1 MKRKQ
6 LHNERTECTSV
17 TSPNMN
23 INSTSIEES
32 NAIDLQSSRKVFDP
46 SKQEDIAKLQLM
58 VLPMEGRSKHKFPFN
73 NDATLLYYR
82 EITKNHSDE
91 YYMFQQTYQK
101 FDFISN
107 IIAKLKVTN
116 YVIIKFDKS
125 IDKYIYVPDRDLYDI
140 ISKRL
145 RNLHANIKQTQN
157 VTSSPDVSSH
167 QINQKSS
174 SIKKKKSGKKVRKAK
189 LLSHFDDLQNNPSL
203 NEMIESY
210 NIDGGVLS
218 EEFVKRCK
226 YFSIIHSLKSGFN
239 FYVYSYSH
247 RVKDEA
253 RIVHQCT
260 KTKLIFPSW
269 PTMYVIFHSRLV
281 HSGAESRF
289 ESNNSTS
296 QSHDART
303 FSYVE
308 LVQDNQ
314 KDDSRRHSTRDG
326 NREYFKQDGSVNR
339 KLTSCDTSNIPCSFC
354 KKFGQNYNS
363 RMFKEVNLLDEYN
376 TKITNLSSGKMSLP
390 PNSVICGDLYTFGW
404 EVRLGEDI
412 RNKQKY
418 SLFNSEICRMIYK
431 CPQKKWNGIDDGLR
445 RYFALMKD
453 DQVESGDNVINES
466 SFPQTFQLFKSIEKL
481 VNTNV
486 SFNNGGN
493 GNKYVLNAY
502 SILLNF
508 GFLMEQGPHRDYP
521 TRV

>member
-6 LHNERTECTSV
+6 LHNNTTECS
-17 TSPNMN
+17 SISSSNPNTN
-23 INSTSIEES
+23 NTSIEECKTNDLELPKS
-32 NAIDLQSSRKVFDP
+32 VFNPSDHQDID
-46 SKQEDIAKLQLM
+46 KLQLM
-58 VLPMEGRSKHKFPFN
+58 VLPMEGTSKHKFPFN
-73 NDATLLYYR
+73 NESTLLYYR

-91 YYMFQQTYQK
+91 YYMFEEDYQK

-116 YVIIKFDKS
+116 YVIIKYNKS
-125 IDKYIYVPDRDLYDI
+125 INEYIYVPDQHLYEI

-145 RNLHANIKQTQN
+145 RNLRGNVKHTKN
-157 VTSSPDVSSH
+157 VTSSDNISL
-167 QINQKSS
+167 QKTNQKQAS
-174 SIKKKKSGKKVRKAK
+174 KKKGTSEKKVRKDK
-189 LLSHFDDLQNNPSL
+189 LLSRFDHLKNNPSL
-203 NEMIESY
+203 DVVLESY
-210 NIDGGVLS
+210 NKDCGVLS
-218 EEFVKRCK
+218 EDFVKRCK

-253 RIVHQCT
+253 KIVHQCT

-308 LVQDNQ
+308 LVHDHN
-314 KDDSRRHSTRDG
+314 KDESCRTSTRDI

-339 KLTSCDTSNIPCSFC
+339 KLTSCDTTNQPCPFC
-354 KKFGQNYNS
+354 KKFTKNYNS
-363 RMFKEVNLLDEYN
+363 RMFKEVNLLHEYN
-376 TKITNLSSGKMSLP
+376 TKITNLPNGRKLLR

-412 RNKQKY
+412 RNRTKY
-418 SLFNSEICRMIYK
+418 SLFNAEICAMIYK
-431 CPQKKWNGIDDGLR
+431 SPQRKWNGIDDGLR
-445 RYFALMKD
+445 RYFALKKD
-453 DQVESGDNVINES
+453 DQIESNDNVINES

-486 SFNNGGN
+486 LFKNDHVGN
-493 GNKYVLNAY
+493 RYVLNAY

-521 TRV
+521 TQI